1 MVQTSNKNSNG
12 KKQDVLDY
20 VLYALAGGVLATMS
34 FSFLL
39 WLRF

>member
-1 MVQTSNKNSNG
+1 VHPNKNRQN
-12 KKQDVLDY
+12 KKDKTLIDY
-20 VLYALAGGVLATMS
+20 FLYALAGSVLAAMS